1 MSAWVASLVLLS
13 ALMHAGWNLLVKK
26 GDDAQL
32 DTAKFAVGCSL
43 IAAVCLPFVPA
54 PDPQCYPWLMATMFV
69 HVAYF
74 LTLAEAYKHADL
86 SLAYPLMRGIA
97 PILVAGISFATGEL
111 LSSIQTMGIL
121 IIGFGIMLPSWMGR
135 PWQMRHQKGLFFSLL
150 NAGII
155 ATYTVLDGNG
165 VRLSGNAASYTLWLF
180 LFNSWGILSVL
191 IWRRGYAVVTIQLFN
206 GWQRSFLGAFLSMA
220 SYGIVLWAMTQ
231 ASIPS
236 VAALREISVVF
247 AALMGAWFLKE
258 PFGRWRI
265 AGATLVGLGAASIR
279 WS

>member
-1 MSAWVASLVLLS
+1 M
-13 ALMHAGWNLLVKK
+13 
-26 GDDAQL
+26 
-32 DTAKFAVGCSL
+32 
-43 IAAVCLPFVPA
+43 
-54 PDPQCYPWLMATMFV
+54 
-69 HVAYF
+69 
-74 LTLAEAYKHADL
+74 
-86 SLAYPLMRGIA
+86 
-97 PILVAGISFATGEL
+97 
-111 LSSIQTMGIL
+111 
-121 IIGFGIMLPSWMGR
+121 
-135 PWQMRHQKGLFFSLL
+135 
-150 NAGII
+150 
-155 ATYTVLDGNG
+155 
-165 VRLSGNAASYTLWLF
+165 
-180 LFNSWGILSVL
+180 
-191 IWRRGYAVVTIQLFN
+191 VTTQLFN